1 MASTFTPNKNIQM
14 PASGDFLN
22 AWAAPINFNFLEIDT
37 AFGGTTR
44 INVTGIAGPTIDLT
58 TTQYQ
63 PPNIEF
69 SGTLSANLTYSLPS
83 GVGGIWSIFNATTG
97 AFTLSIASAS
107 GGVVIPQ
114 FPVGRSLIVSDGAF
128 AGFAD
133 QAPAAAAQA
142 AAEAFATSA
151 ASTAQSN
158 AETFAE
164 NASNLSSGTVALA
177 RLPALP
183 ASQITSG
190 TIANALLPNVAA
202 GPGVI
207 IQADPGTTPSG
218 TFGDIFF
225 YY

>member
-1 MASTFTPNKNIQM
+1 M
-14 PASGDFLN
+14 PSSYTTSKSIEQPTNGSYNDDWNLPVN
-22 AWAAPINFNFLEIDT
+22 ANWAIIDQ
-37 AFGGTTR
+37 AFGGTTT
-44 INVTGIAGPTIDLT
+44 ISVTGVSGPTINLT
-58 TTQYQ
+58 LPQYQ